1 MEKVTARKIEG
12 GVALD
17 ISGRS
22 FSITDGEA
30 RLAITELLAVLVAG
44 SIGLGASGSALGSI
58 TEKEGEEGKEG
69 KEGEEVG
76 VPIADPFAIEPE
88 IAPPVAAPDAAPPV
102 APPVLSGMGPVG
114 EDYMAETRERLR
126 EELF

>member
-1 MEKVTARKIEG
+1 MEKVTARKTEG

-44 SIGLGASGSALGSI
+44 SIGLGASGSALESI
-58 TEKEGEEGKEG
+58 TEKEG
-69 KEGEEVG
+69 KEGEGGG

-88 IAPPVAAPDAAPPV
+88 IAPPDAAPVAAPV
-102 APPVLSGMGPVG
+102 APVFSGMGPSG
-114 EDYMAETRERLR
+114 EDYMAGPRERLR

>member
-1 MEKVTARKIEG
+1 MEKVTARKTEG

-58 TEKEGEEGKEG
+58 TEKEGEEGTEGKEG
-69 KEGEEVG
+69 KEGG

-88 IAPPVAAPDAAPPV
+88 IAPPDAAPV
-102 APPVLSGMGPVG
+102 AAPVLSGMGVVG
-114 EDYMAETRERLR
+114 EDYIAETRERLR

>member
-58 TEKEGEEGKEG
+58 TENAGAEGTEGEGG
-69 KEGEEVG
+69 G

-88 IAPPVAAPDAAPPV
+88 IAPPDAAPVVPV
-102 APPVLSGMGPVG
+102 FSGMGPSG
-114 EDYMAETRERLR
+114 EDYMAEPRERLR

>member
-1 MEKVTARKIEG
+1 MEKVTARKPEG

-44 SIGLGASGSALGSI
+44 SIGLGASGSALESI

-69 KEGEEVG
+69 KEGKEGG
-76 VPIADPFAIEPE
+76 VPIAAPFAIEPE
-88 IAPPVAAPDAAPPV
+88 IAPPVAAPV
-102 APPVLSGMGPVG
+102 APPVLSGMGFVG